1 MSERY
6 RIRLLETADYPQLAA
21 LWQRTEG
28 MGLRAWEDSAEGIAH
43 YLARNPQTGFAACLD
58 DGSICGCVLAG
69 HDGRRG
75 FIYHLAVAANRRRQG
90 IARALVETAMAAL
103 RREGIRKAAF
113 LIYPDNREGMAFWQ
127 QMGFAPRQDVVYCD
141 RWL

>member
-1 MSERY
+1 MSEHY
-6 RIRLLETADYPQLAA
+6 HIRPLETADYPQLAA
-21 LWQRTEG
+21 LWRRTEG
-28 MGLRAWEDSAEGIAH
+28 MGLRAWEDSAEGIGQ
-43 YLARNPQTGFAACLD
+43 YLARNPRTGFAACLG

-75 FIYHLAVAANRRRQG
+75 FIYHLAVAAGQRRQG
-90 IARALVETAMAAL
+90 IARALVGAAMDAL

-113 LIYPDNREGMAFWQ
+113 LIYPDNEQGRAFWQ
-127 QMGFAPRQDVVYCD
+127 QMGFAPRQDVVYYD